1 MKKMSNK
8 MKKNKKK
15 RNTMNKNKNKKKR
28 IKKRKMI
35 KKIKIKKIVRR
46 NKRINHKK
54 SRRMDNTFMT
64 RMETKLKIVY
74 EFIRVEIPTIISIN
88 IILEEGTIYQ
98 KNLYFKLDISK
109 EITII
114 NHLNMKH
121 M

>member
-1 MKKMSNK
+1 M
-8 MKKNKKK
+8 
-15 RNTMNKNKNKKKR
+15 NKNKKKR
-28 IKKRKMI
+28 IKNRNMI
-35 KKIKIKKIVRR
+35 KKIKIKIKIKKIARK

-64 RMETKLKIVY
+64 RMETKLKIVN
-74 EFIRVEIPTIISIN
+74 EFIRVGIPTIISIN
-88 IILEEGTIYQ
+88 IILEEGIIYQ

>member
-1 MKKMSNK
+1 MKKMR
-8 MKKNKKK
+8 KNKNK
-15 RNTMNKNKNKKKR
+15 RKRMNKNKKKR
-28 IKKRKMI
+28 IKRTKMI
-35 KKIKIKKIVRR
+35 KKIKLKKIARK

-64 RMETKLKIVY
+64 RMETKLKIVN
-74 EFIRVEIPTIISIN
+74 EFIRVGIPTIISIN
-88 IILEEGTIYQ
+88 IILEEGIIYQ